1 MPKIRRMAD
10 QHQYTEILMAYLH
23 AVRTTLQPQSNSYT
37 QLTTYFDE
45 HNQIAWGYMHAAPR
59 PCFTPTLLREL
70 LAWGN
75 GLVGGIDDPAQAAA
89 KYFVVASSVPDIFS
103 LGGDLDLFMQYIKAR
118 DHDGLYRYA
127 LSCVDCSYAVH
138 SHLNRP
144 NVTSIALVQGQA
156 LGGGFES
163 ALAANVL
170 IAERGAKMGLPE
182 ILFNLFPGMG
192 AMTFLGRRVG
202 HHKAEKI
209 ILSGKLYL
217 AEELYEMGVVDVL
230 AEPGEGEAA
239 VYNYVRREEKSRNGT
254 LALRAAREISQPSP
268 YEELIRITEVWVD
281 AALRLE
287 PKDLRMMERL
297 VARQTGKAEA
307 APVAPSNVFSA

>member
-1 MPKIRRMAD
+1 MAHL
-10 QHQYTEILMAYLH
+10 Q
-23 AVRTTLQPQSNSYT
+23 AVHTTLQPQQNAYT
-37 QLTTYFDE
+37 QLTTYFDP
-45 HNQIAWGYMHAAPR
+45 HNQVAWGYMHAEPR

-75 GLVGGIDDPAQAAA
+75 GMIGTIDDPVQLDV
-89 KYFVVASSVPDIFS
+89 KYFVLASKVPDTFS
-103 LGGDLDLFMQYIKAR
+103 LGGDLSLFMQHIEAR
-118 DHDGLYRYA
+118 DRAALLHYA
-127 LSCVDCSYAVH
+127 ISCIDCSYAVH

-170 IAERGAKMGLPE
+170 IAERGARMGLPE

-202 HHKAEKI
+202 HHQAEKI
-209 ILSGKLYL
+209 IRSGKLYL

-230 AEPGEGEAA
+230 AEPGEGEGA
-239 VYNYVRREEKSRNGT
+239 VCDYIRREEKSRNGI
-254 LALRAAREISQPSP
+254 LALRAAREVSQPAS
-268 YEELIRITEVWVD
+268 YDELVRITEIWVD

-287 PKDLRMMERL
+287 AKDLRMMERL
-297 VARQTGKAEA
+297 VSRQTSKSETVAAAEPSKAFGA
-307 APVAPSNVFSA
+307 

>member
-1 MPKIRRMAD
+1 MAHL
-10 QHQYTEILMAYLH
+10 Q
-23 AVRTTLQPQSNSYT
+23 AVHTTLQPQQNAYK
-37 QLTTYFDE
+37 QLTTYFDP
-45 HNQIAWGYMHAAPR
+45 HSQVAWGYMHAEPR

-75 GLVGGIDDPAQAAA
+75 GMIGMIDDPVQMDV
-89 KYFVVASSVPDIFS
+89 KYFVLASKVPDTFS
-103 LGGDLDLFMQYIKAR
+103 LGGDLSLFMQHIEAR
-118 DHDGLYRYA
+118 DRDALLHYA
-127 LSCVDCSYAVH
+127 ISCIDCSYAVH

-202 HHKAEKI
+202 HHQAEKI
-209 ILSGKLYL
+209 IRSGKLYL

-230 AEPGEGEAA
+230 AEPGEGEGA
-239 VYNYVRREEKSRNGT
+239 VYDHIRREEKSRNGI
-254 LALRAAREISQPSP
+254 LALRAAREVSQPAP
-268 YEELIRITEVWVD
+268 YDELIRITEIWVD

-287 PKDLRMMERL
+287 AKDLRMMERL
-297 VARQTGKAEA
+297 VSRQTSKSETVAAAEPSKAFGA
-307 APVAPSNVFSA
+307 

>member
-1 MPKIRRMAD
+1 MAHL
-10 QHQYTEILMAYLH
+10 Q
-23 AVRTTLQPQSNSYT
+23 AVGTALQPQQNAYT
-37 QLTTYFDE
+37 QLTTYSDP
-45 HNQIAWGYMHAAPR
+45 HGQIAWGYMHAEPR

-75 GLVGGIDDPAQAAA
+75 GMAGMIDDPAQPDV
-89 KYFVVASSVPDIFS
+89 KYFVLASKVPDTFS
-103 LGGDLDLFMQYIKAR
+103 LGGDLSLFMQHIEAR
-118 DHDGLYRYA
+118 DRDALHRYA
-127 LSCVDCSYAVH
+127 VACIDCSYAVH

-202 HHKAEKI
+202 HLQAEKI
-209 ILSGKLYL
+209 IRSGKLYL
-217 AEELYEMGVVDVL
+217 AEELYAMGVVDVL
-230 AEPGEGEAA
+230 AEPGEGEGA
-239 VYNYVRREEKSRNGT
+239 VYDHVRREEKSRNGL
-254 LALRAAREISQPSP
+254 LALRAAREVSQPAP
-268 YEELIRITEVWVD
+268 YDELIRITEIWVD

-287 PKDLRMMERL
+287 AKDLRMMERL
-297 VARQTGKAEA
+297 VSRQTGKTGTA
-307 APVAPSNVFSA
+307 AAAGPSKAFGA

>member
-1 MPKIRRMAD
+1 MA
-10 QHQYTEILMAYLH
+10 QLQ
-23 AVRTTLQPQSNSYT
+23 AVRGTLHPQPSGFC
-37 QLTTYFDE
+37 QLTTYFDP
-45 HNQIAWGYMHAAPR
+45 HSQIAWGYMHAEPR

-75 GLVGGIDDPAQAAA
+75 GLVDAIDDPEQTGA
-89 KYFVVASSVPDIFS
+89 KYFVVASRVPEIFS
-103 LGGDLDLFMQYIKAR
+103 LGGDLDLFMRLIETR
-118 DHDGLYRYA
+118 DREALYHYA
-127 LSCVDCSYAVH
+127 IACIDCSYAMH

-192 AMTFLGRRVG
+192 AMSFLGRRVG
-202 HHKAEKI
+202 HHVAEKI
-209 ILSGKLYL
+209 IRSGKVYL
-217 AEELYEMGVVDVL
+217 AEELHEMGVVDVL
-230 AEPGEGEAA
+230 AEVGEGEAA
-239 VYNYVRREEKSRNGT
+239 VYEHVRREEKSRNGI
-254 LALRAAREISQPSP
+254 LALRAAREVSQPVP
-268 YEELIRITEVWVD
+268 YEELVRITEIWVD
-281 AALRLE
+281 AALRLQ

-297 VARQTGKAEA
+297 VSRQTGKGEHA
-307 APVAPSNVFSA
+307 ANGGASNALGA

>member
-1 MPKIRRMAD
+1 MSRL
-10 QHQYTEILMAYLH
+10 Q
-23 AVRTTLQPQSNSYT
+23 AVRSTLQPQANNYS

-45 HNQIAWGYMHAAPR
+45 HNQIAWGYMHAEPR

-75 GLVGGIDDPAQAAA
+75 GLVANIDDPDQVEA
-89 KYFVVASSVPDIFS
+89 KYFVVASSVPDFFS
-103 LGGDLDLFMQYIKAR
+103 LGGDLSLFMQHIQER
-118 DHDGLYRYA
+118 DRDSLYHYA
-127 LSCVDCSYAVH
+127 ISCIDCSYAVH

-192 AMTFLGRRVG
+192 AMTFLGRRIG

-217 AEELYEMGVVDVL
+217 AEELYDMGVIDVL

-239 VYNYVRREEKSRNGT
+239 VYDYVRREERTRNGT
-254 LALRAAREISQPSP
+254 LALRAAREISQPSS

-307 APVAPSNVFSA
+307 APAATSNTLSA

>member
-1 MPKIRRMAD
+1 MAHL
-10 QHQYTEILMAYLH
+10 Q
-23 AVRTTLQPQSNSYT
+23 AVHTTLQPQQNAYK
-37 QLTTYFDE
+37 QLTTYFDP
-45 HNQIAWGYMHAAPR
+45 HSQVAWGYMHAEPR

-75 GLVGGIDDPAQAAA
+75 GMIETIDDPVQLDV
-89 KYFVVASSVPDIFS
+89 KYFVLASKVPDTFS
-103 LGGDLDLFMQYIKAR
+103 LGGDLSLFMQHIEAR
-118 DHDGLYRYA
+118 DRAALLHYA
-127 LSCVDCSYAVH
+127 ISCIDCSYAVH

-170 IAERGAKMGLPE
+170 IAERGARMGLPE

-202 HHKAEKI
+202 HHQAEKI
-209 ILSGKLYL
+209 IRSGKLYL

-239 VYNYVRREEKSRNGT
+239 VCDYIRREEKSRNGI
-254 LALRAAREISQPSP
+254 LALRAAREVSQPAS
-268 YEELIRITEVWVD
+268 YDELVRITEIWVD

-287 PKDLRMMERL
+287 AKDLRMMERL
-297 VARQTGKAEA
+297 VSRQTSKSETVAAAEPSKAFGA
-307 APVAPSNVFSA
+307 

>member
-1 MPKIRRMAD
+1 MAHL
-10 QHQYTEILMAYLH
+10 Q
-23 AVRTTLQPQSNSYT
+23 AVGTALQPQHNAYT
-37 QLTTYFDE
+37 QLSTYFDP
-45 HNQIAWGYMHAAPR
+45 HGQVAWGYMHAAPR

-75 GLVGGIDDPAQAAA
+75 GMVGMIDDPAQLDV
-89 KYFVVASSVPDIFS
+89 KYFVLASKVPDTFS
-103 LGGDLDLFMQYIKAR
+103 LGGDLSLFMQHIEAR
-118 DHDGLYRYA
+118 DRDALYRYA
-127 LSCVDCSYAVH
+127 VACIDCSYAVH

-202 HHKAEKI
+202 HHQAEKI
-209 ILSGKLYL
+209 IRSGKLYL
-217 AEELYEMGVVDVL
+217 AEELYAMGVVDVL
-230 AEPGEGEAA
+230 AEPGEGEGA
-239 VYNYVRREEKSRNGT
+239 VYDHIRREEKSRNGI
-254 LALRAAREISQPSP
+254 LALRAAREVSQPAP
-268 YEELIRITEVWVD
+268 YDELIRITEIWVD

-287 PKDLRMMERL
+287 AKDLRMMERL
-297 VARQTGKAEA
+297 VSRQTGKTETA
-307 APVAPSNVFSA
+307 AAAGPSKAFGA

>member
-1 MPKIRRMAD
+1 MAHL
-10 QHQYTEILMAYLH
+10 Q
-23 AVRTTLQPQSNSYT
+23 AVRTTLQPQHNAFT
-37 QLTTYFDE
+37 QLTTYFDP
-45 HNQIAWGYMHAAPR
+45 HSQIAWGYMHAEPR

-75 GLVGGIDDPAQAAA
+75 GMVGMIDDPAHMDV
-89 KYFVVASSVPDIFS
+89 KYFVLASKVADTFS
-103 LGGDLDLFMQYIKAR
+103 LGGDLNLFMQHIAAR
-118 DHDGLYRYA
+118 DRDALRHYA
-127 LSCVDCSYAVH
+127 ISCIDCSYAVH

-202 HHKAEKI
+202 HHLAEKI
-209 ILSGKLYL
+209 IRSGKLYL
-217 AEELYEMGVVDVL
+217 AEELHDMGVVDVL
-230 AEPGEGEAA
+230 AEVGEGESA
-239 VYNYVRREEKSRNGT
+239 VYDYVRREEKSRNGI
-254 LALRAAREISQPSP
+254 LALRAAREVSQPAP
-268 YEELIRITEVWVD
+268 YDELIRITEIWVD

-287 PKDLRMMERL
+287 SKDLRMMERL
-297 VARQTGKAEA
+297 VSRQTGKVETKLATDGS
-307 APVAPSNVFSA
+307 SNAFSA

>member
-1 MPKIRRMAD
+1 M
-10 QHQYTEILMAYLH
+10 
-23 AVRTTLQPQSNSYT
+23 
-37 QLTTYFDE
+37 
-45 HNQIAWGYMHAAPR
+45 
-59 PCFTPTLLREL
+59 
-70 LAWGN
+70 
-75 GLVGGIDDPAQAAA
+75 
-89 KYFVVASSVPDIFS
+89 
-103 LGGDLDLFMQYIKAR
+103 
-118 DHDGLYRYA
+118 
-127 LSCVDCSYAVH
+127 H

-144 NVTSIALVQGQA
+144 SVTSIALVQGQA

-239 VYNYVRREEKSRNGT
+239 VYDHVRREEKSRNGI
-254 LALRAAREISQPSP
+254 LALRSAREVSQPVS
-268 YEELIRITEVWVD
+268 YDELIRITEIWVD

-287 PKDLRMMERL
+287 SKDLRMMERL
-297 VARQTGKAEA
+297 VSRQTSKAEA
-307 APVAPSNVFSA
+307 PAATAPSNAFSA